1 MKKNFSSKIVITG
14 GHLTPAIASLNELKK
29 RGYNKIFWIGVKK
42 NQARNNKKTAEFLTI
57 VKEGIPFFSLTTGK
71 LIRNW
76 EFSTFFY
83 GLKQLFLIPYGFV
96 NALILIIKIRPVI
109 VISFG
114 GFLALPVVFWAKVF
128 RIKIVTH
135 EQTQILGLANK
146 LIAKLAHKVLISW
159 KSSEKFFPKSKTVFT
174 GNPIRREIL
183 YSKSSTLT
191 RDFDKSRPILFVMG
205 GNQGSHHIN
214 DKIFEILPKLLEDF
228 NVIHQTGNSEATG
241 DYTKAL
247 KIKES
252 LNTYISLRYHV
263 KDYIGSDEIGEALN
277 SATIIVCRAG
287 ANTITE
293 LLATG
298 KLSIIIPLP
307 KSSYNEQVKNA
318 LLMEST
324 GLGYYLPQ
332 KEEIN
337 AEKLYQTIL
346 MGLNQFKLGKG
357 FNNKMLS
364 ECIETAKSM
373 INLDAPSAV
382 VDEIEKLL
390 NKI

>member
-1 MKKNFSSKIVITG
+1 MKKNYSSKIVITG
-14 GHLTPAIASLNELKK
+14 GHLTPALATLNELKK
-29 RGYNKIFWIGVKK
+29 KGYNKIFWIGVKK
-42 NQARNNKKTAEFLTI
+42 NQAGNSKETAEYLTI
-57 VKEGIPFFSLTTGK
+57 AKESIPFFSLRTGK

-83 GLKQLFLIPYGFV
+83 GLKQCFLIPVGFF
-96 NALILIIKIRPVI
+96 NALILILRIRPAI

-114 GFLALPVVFWAKVF
+114 GFLALPVVFWANLF

-146 LIAKLAHKVLISW
+146 IIAKLANKVLISW
-159 KSSEKFFPKSKTVFT
+159 KSSEKFFPKAKTVFT

-183 YSKSSTLT
+183 YSKSLTLT
-191 RDFDKSRPILFVMG
+191 RDFDKTRPILFVMG

-247 KIKES
+247 RIKES
-252 LNTYISLRYHV
+252 LNSFVSLRYNV
-263 KDYIGSDEIGEALN
+263 KDYISSEEIGEALN
-277 SATIIVCRAG
+277 SSTIIICRAG
-287 ANTITE
+287 ANTVTE
-293 LLATG
+293 LLAIG

-318 LLMEST
+318 LLIEST

-337 AEKLYQTIL
+337 AEKLYQTVL
-346 MGLNQFKLGKG
+346 MGLNQFKIGKG
-357 FNNKMLS
+357 FNNKALS
-364 ECIETAKSM
+364 ECVETAKSM
-373 INLDAPSAV
+373 ISLDAPSAV

>member
-1 MKKNFSSKIVITG
+1 MQKNYSSKIVITG